1 MLLGTLLGD
10 GNLTKNP
17 GALFPR
23 YRANHGFP
31 QKDYC
36 LRKYWLLK
44 DHVGTPPK
52 DVPNKGFG
60 TTSVVFST
68 LSDPEFEFLEMLC
81 LRPNPAKLGKLKKVV
96 TPEWVAELTWEAVA
110 WWFMDDGSRQ
120 DGSLTIATHSFSK
133 PEVELLCG
141 WLTNHGCPAHPELTR
156 KGPKKEYWTIRIPT
170 DSAPIFKQKVDPFIL
185 PMMRYKLETAGPRGQ
200 VFNCTFCGDSYQN
213 KTLTNPEIPCCYK
226 PECKKTRNWQ
236 RGARW
241 EAKIGQPERYRRTKE
256 KLEADPERKTK
267 ERAER
272 TAKQQERFQD
282 PAYREAHN
290 AWRREHRRKRKGAG
304 LPRS

>member
-60 TTSVVFST
+60 TISVVFST

-81 LRPNPAKLGKLKKVV
+81 LRPNPDKPGKLKKAV

-110 WWFMDDGSRQ
+110 WWFMDDGCKQNTALQIS
-120 DGSLTIATHSFSK
+120 THSFSK
-133 PEVELLCG
+133 AEVDLLAG
-141 WLTNHGCPAHPELTR
+141 WLTARGCPAHSRQTR
-156 KGPKKEYWTIRIPT
+156 KGKKYYWILCIPT
-170 DSAPIFKQKVDPFIL
+170 ESAEIFVERVSPFIL
-185 PMMRYKLETAGPRGQ
+185 PMMRYKLEGIGRRGLE
-200 VFNCTFCGDSYQN
+200 CSCMFCGDPMRQRNQRVSQD
-213 KTLTNPEIPCCYK
+213 PCCRK
-226 PECKKTRNWQ
+226 PECLQKAAYNRND
-236 RGARW
+236 RYM
-241 EAKIGQPERYRRTKE
+241 EKLGQPERYRRTKE
-256 KLEADPERKTK
+256 RLEKEPEKK
-267 ERAER
+267 AAVRAEATR
-272 TAKQQERFQD
+272 KQQERFKD
-282 PAYREAHN
+282 PEYRAQHN
-290 AWRREHRRKRKGAG
+290 AWKKEYRAQRKAAG
-304 LPRS
+304 LPRM